1 MHRTNFLILLC
12 LFTVSCSGLGA
23 TDEFLDI
30 DRIIRVGLKSM
41 GRHKTFKIEPSNGYI
56 EIFDNKKKQAIFS
69 GKANLIVVK
78 ALKKNLFKI
87 TIDKKKNLLNL
98 KNEMLFSPVG
108 RPPNHLK
115 VKVYGRKS
123 RSYRGS
129 IAIETQGRYLFA
141 INQIDMEDYL
151 KSVVPSEIYNSAPDA
166 AMQAQAVAARTYAV
180 RNIDRH
186 RKRDNYDICDTV
198 HCQAYKGMVKEIK
211 AAANA
216 VKATYGRIL
225 TFDHTPANTV
235 YHANCGGILICSTA
249 AWGGKKVPYL
259 VSHRDGVK
267 GKPLFCTVGKLFK
280 RKKLDKSK
288 LQKPVKDLLV
298 KYFPSNT
305 KKKYHS
311 NFGHRVGMCQ
321 DGAIGMGAIGYSYR
335 EILGF
340 YYPGTRLVTLNYAR
354 EKIQKPETAPPELQ
368 KPPERILIAMAPPES
383 EATIK
388 VEQKSDENKMPLNPT
403 QQLLLK
409 TLRSNRSKDAK
420 SVLNTL
426 KEISNKKHEA
436 KTDFKKVFF
445 NTAQPNILKT
455 SSRN

>member
-1 MHRTNFLILLC
+1 MRLMHRTYFLLLISF
-12 LFTVSCSGLGA
+12 FTAVCSSLLA
-23 TDEFLDI
+23 TDDFLDI
-30 DRIIRVGLKSM
+30 DRTIRVGLKSL
-41 GRHKTFKIEPSNGYI
+41 GRHKTFKLEPSNGYI
-56 EIFDNKKKQAIFS
+56 EIFDNQKKQAVFS
-69 GKANLIVVK
+69 GKASVITVK

-87 TIDKKKNLLNL
+87 TIDGKKNFLNL

-108 RPPNHLK
+108 RSPNYLK
-115 VKVYGRKS
+115 AKVYGRKN

-129 IAIETQGRYLFA
+129 IAIEAQGRYLFA
-141 INQIDMEDYL
+141 INQIDMENYL

-166 AMQAQAVAARTYAV
+166 SMQAQAVAARTYAV

-186 RKRDNYDICDTV
+186 RKHSNYDICDTV

-216 VKATYGRIL
+216 VKETYGKIL
-225 TFDHTPANTV
+225 TFNHTPANTV

-249 AWGGKKVPYL
+249 AWGGRKVPYL

-267 GKPLFCTVGKLFK
+267 GKPLFCTVGKQFK
-280 RKKLDKSK
+280 RRKLNKNT
-288 LQKPVKDLLV
+288 LQKPVKNLVV
-298 KYFPSNT
+298 KYFPSQT
-305 KKKYHS
+305 RKKYHS

-321 DGAIGMGAIGYSYR
+321 DGSIGMGAIGYSYR

-354 EKIQKPETAPPELQ
+354 EKIQEPEPPKLQ
-368 KPPERILIAMAPPES
+368 QPPERIVIAMKPSETES
-383 EATIK
+383 TANADKDSKT
-388 VEQKSDENKMPLNPT
+388 PLNPT

-409 TLRSNRSKDAK
+409 TLRNSRSKDAK

-426 KEISNKKHEA
+426 KEISQKQYEK

-445 NTAQPNILKT
+445 NNAQPNILKS